1 MKNKINTFLGLV
13 IAVVIGFF
21 ILNKDES
28 ITTDAQT
35 SSDSQTLEIKV
46 ASTSEKVEPQ
56 LMTARVYEQDKK
68 EKILT
73 TITKAEIKAIRDSF
87 PNKQQVKN
95 ELNTNPH
102 SPSPSLMSFAKKLG
116 PAMEK
121 AFKNESDANALTREL
136 RDCAINDSVADA
148 ARALCV
154 QDVEKLSGYHP
165 DLKTKAQELRS
176 EVTPGV
182 LKILETN
189 DAFIRK

>member
-1 MKNKINTFLGLV
+1 MRNKINTFIGLV

-21 ILNKDES
+21 ILNKDEPMR
-28 ITTDAQT
+28 TDTQA
-35 SSDSQTLEIKV
+35 SSDSPSLERKV
-46 ASTSEKVEPQ
+46 ASTSVKMEPQ

-68 EKILT
+68 EKSFT

-87 PNKQQVKN
+87 PNKQQVKD

-102 SPSPSLMSFAKKLG
+102 SPSTSLMSFAKKLG

-136 RDCAINDSVADA
+136 RDCAINNSVADA

-165 DLKTKAQELRS
+165 RLKTEAKELRT
-176 EVTPGV
+176 EVSPGV
-182 LKILETN
+182 LRILETN